1 MKIEIIQNKIYGIKG
16 EKVMLDFDIAHLYE
30 VETRVFN
37 QAVKR
42 NVESFPKDFMFRL
55 ITSEWHEILSSQIVM
70 MEDENL
76 NKKMPSNSSQIV
88 MSSRKHRKKRKIGC
102 KN

>member
-1 MKIEIIQNKIYGIKG
+1 MKIEIIQNKIFEIRC
-16 EKVMLDFDIAHLYE
+16 EKVMLDLDIAHLYA

-42 NVESFPKDFMFRL
+42 NIESFLKDFMFRL
-55 ITSEWHEILSSQIVM
+55 TTSEWHKISSSQIVM

-76 NKKMPSNSSQIV
+76 NKKMPSN
-88 MSSRKHRKKRKIGC
+88 
-102 KN
+102 